1 MIALRMNRKD
11 ASRVLTLMAL
21 TAIGVFIWRHREE
34 LTSAAA
40 ISPFYLV
47 LCALSTA
54 GYLTADGLLTYVIV
68 RRLGGGIRLFEC
80 LSLSVTS
87 TGTNILMPVQLGT
100 VGRALYLKQHHNF
113 DYSAFLA
120 TIVATQ
126 VLVVIVSSMYA
137 AAALAWMLFV
147 EHRPGLGTL
156 LAMSVFCLVISVL
169 ACFLPRLSIKG
180 HWILNR
186 ITEVADQFYCLR
198 AQPAFLAYLGALAAL
213 KVGGVILAFW
223 TACAGIGVGLSFVE
237 AAAVES
243 LGTLATIINVTPGSI
258 GIYEAVVAFVG
269 ARAASI
275 IPAQIVMAALVLR
288 GVLLVMLLILTPLG
302 IYFLRKQVQVE
313 RSRCAGLV
321 TRPLS

>member
-1 MIALRMNRKD
+1 MMALRINRKG
-11 ASRVLTLMAL
+11 ASRVLAL
-21 TAIGVFIWRHREE
+21 VALAAIGVFIWRHREE
-34 LTSAAA
+34 LTSAAT
-40 ISPFYLV
+40 ISPFYLA

-68 RRLGGGIRLFEC
+68 RRLGGGIRLLEC

-100 VGRALYLKQHHNF
+100 VGRALYLKQRHNF

-120 TIVATQ
+120 TIFATQ
-126 VLVVIVSSMYA
+126 VLMVIVSSMYA

-147 EHRPGLGTL
+147 EHRPGLDTL
-156 LAMSVFCLVISVL
+156 LAISVFCVVISVL

-186 ITEVADQFYCLR
+186 ITEVAAQFYCLR
-198 AQPAFLAYLGALAAL
+198 AQPVFVAYLGALAGL
-213 KVGGVILAFW
+213 KVGAVILVFW

-237 AAAVES
+237 AVGVEA
-243 LGTLATIINVTPGSI
+243 LGTLASIINITPGSI

-269 ARAASI
+269 ATVASTS
-275 IPAQIVMAALVLR
+275 PAQIVMAALVLR

-302 IYFLRKQVQVE
+302 LYFLRKQVQME
-313 RSRCAGLV
+313 RSVALN
-321 TRPLS
+321 LSHGP